1 MTTLYYALG
10 ALALAL
16 GVGLSIALHEIG
28 HLVPAKRFGVK
39 VTQYMVG
46 FGPTLWSR
54 RRGETEYGI
63 KAIPLGGYIR
73 MIGMFPPKP
82 GEDPRLVR
90 ASSTGRMG
98 LMVDSAVQA
107 RAERRTGLAEQARQQ
122 SLEEIQP
129 GDEHR
134 VFYRLSVP
142 RKVIVMLGGPTMNL
156 LIAAVL
162 IAVTVSGFGMLG
174 STTRVQTVSQCVL
187 PASAPADQQCQPT
200 DPRAPA
206 AEAGVLPGDRLVAF
220 DGRQVTSWEQ
230 ARSAIRAA
238 GGRTVQLTVER
249 DGQPLTLTATV
260 PFTARPVV
268 GADGRP
274 VLAADGTPR
283 TERVGFLGLSPLPGL
298 VRQPL
303 TEVPGVLGNGL
314 AQTAGVVLRI
324 PQKMVGV
331 AKAAFGNGERDP
343 NGPIG
348 VVGVTRVAGE
358 IASSEDIA
366 FVQGPRA
373 RISFLLSLL
382 ASLNLAL
389 FVFNLIPL
397 LPLDGG
403 HVAGALYEGA
413 RRTVARLRRRPDPGP
428 FDVARLLPIAYAVS
442 SVLIAMSVLLVYAD
456 VVNPIRIGG

>member
-1 MTTLYYALG
+1 VTALYYTLG

-28 HLVPAKRFGVK
+28 HLVPAKRFGVR

-46 FGPTLWSR
+46 FGPTVWSR

-82 GEDPRLVR
+82 GEDPNLVR

-98 LMVDSAVQA
+98 LMVDQAVQA
-107 RAERRTGLAEQARQQ
+107 RANRRDGLAEQARQQ
-122 SLEEIQP
+122 SMEEIRP

-134 VFYRLSVP
+134 VFFRLSVP
-142 RKVIVMLGGPTMNL
+142 RKVVVMLGGPTMNL
-156 LIAAVL
+156 VIAAVL
-162 IAVTVSGFGMLG
+162 IAVTTSGFGTLG
-174 STTRVQTVSQCVL
+174 STTQIQTVSQCVL
-187 PASAPADQQCQPT
+187 PATAPADRQCAPT

-206 AEAGVLPGDRLVAF
+206 AEAGVLPGDRLVSF
-220 DGRQVTSWEQ
+220 DGHPVGSWDE

-238 GGRTVQLTVER
+238 GGRTVRLTVER
-249 DGQPLTLTATV
+249 DGQLRELTATV
-260 PFTARPVV
+260 PSTARPVI
-268 GADGRP
+268 GDDGRP

-283 TERVGFLGLSPLPGL
+283 TERVGFVGLSPRPGL

-303 TEVPGVLGNGL
+303 TAVPSILWGGL
-314 AQTAGVVLRI
+314 TQTAGVVLRI

-331 AKAAFGNGERDP
+331 AQAAFGGGERDP

-358 IASSEDIA
+358 IASSQDIS

-413 RRTVARLRRRPDPGP
+413 RRAVARLRHRPDPGP
-428 FDVARLLPIAYAVS
+428 TDVARLLPIAYAVS
-442 SVLIAMSVLLVYAD
+442 SVLIVMSVLLVYAD
-456 VVNPIRIGG
+456 VVNPVRIGG